1 MLLSALLS
9 AISMPC
15 VQILGLASPKVRPR
29 RASGYLRRRT
39 QRPCLLSQACQ
50 GRAFL
55 AKYIDGVTRS
65 RGVVVSGR
73 VPLDTL
79 LEGRQCGKCYHCY
92 VLLIMPIRVL
102 SVAVVGVD
110 HLAGHLGWQR
120 PNDPVDFVN
129 LMFFF
134 VGGSGITCCSNV
146 VLCMPRLYK
155 LS

>member
-9 AISMPC
+9 AVSMPC

-39 QRPCLLSQACQ
+39 QQPCLLSQACQ
-50 GRAFL
+50 GRPFL

-65 RGVVVSGR
+65 QGVVVSGR

-79 LEGRQCGKCYHCY
+79 LEGRRYGKCY
-92 VLLIMPIRVL
+92 VPLIMPIRVL

-110 HLAGHLGWQR
+110 HLARHLGWQR
-120 PNDPVDFVN
+120 RNDPVDFVN
-129 LMFFF
+129 
-134 VGGSGITCCSNV
+134 
-146 VLCMPRLYK
+146 
-155 LS
+155 